1 MNEFAK
7 LISFLLHSRTQTHIF
22 HLQTDS
28 FAAHMALNAYYD
40 GIIPL
45 VDGLVESYQ
54 GKNGILTGYSNFNL
68 LEYTNIGEVI
78 VYFQG
83 LTNTIEKLRQ
93 GIPQDSYIQNQIDT
107 VVELVESTSYKLKFL
122 K

>member
-1 MNEFAK
+1 MYY
-7 LISFLLHSRTQTHIF
+7 LL
-22 HLQTDS
+22 
-28 FAAHMALNAYYD
+28 
-40 GIIPL
+40 
-45 VDGLVESYQ
+45 
-54 GKNGILTGYSNFNL
+54 
-68 LEYTNIGEVI
+68 
-78 VYFQG
+78 